1 MDINKI
7 FYIFFVIIIVYIL
20 FNIIS
25 TSFKSIILI
34 AIGVIIGLYFYNKI
48 NNMININNVM
58 DTIKNYNKK
67 DG

>member
-67 DG
+67 DE